1 MNQYQLIIFDWDG
14 TLMDSIGRIVSSLQ
28 CAAETIAL
36 PIPDTES
43 AKSIIGLSLT
53 KAAQVLFPDSSES
66 QQEQLAVHYKKQFR
80 ELNATPM
87 PLFEHTVELLEL
99 LSQQQ
104 RLLAVATGKAR
115 AGLDHVLAESQI
127 AHYFHDS
134 ICSDEALSKPDPA
147 MLNIL
152 LKRLNVS
159 PENALMIGDSIHDL
173 NMANSAGM
181 DSVGITLG
189 ASDRDILA
197 SCQPKYLVDS
207 IKELYQLFDN

>member
-1 MNQYQLIIFDWDG
+1 M
-14 TLMDSIGRIVSSLQ
+14 
-28 CAAETIAL
+28 
-36 PIPDTES
+36 
-43 AKSIIGLSLT
+43 
-53 KAAQVLFPDSSES
+53 
-66 QQEQLAVHYKKQFR
+66 
-80 ELNATPM
+80 
-87 PLFEHTVELLEL
+87 
-99 LSQQQ
+99 
-104 RLLAVATGKAR
+104 
-115 AGLDHVLAESQI
+115 LAESQI

-189 ASDRDILA
+189 ASDRDTLA

-207 IKELYQLFDN
+207 IKELYQLFDT